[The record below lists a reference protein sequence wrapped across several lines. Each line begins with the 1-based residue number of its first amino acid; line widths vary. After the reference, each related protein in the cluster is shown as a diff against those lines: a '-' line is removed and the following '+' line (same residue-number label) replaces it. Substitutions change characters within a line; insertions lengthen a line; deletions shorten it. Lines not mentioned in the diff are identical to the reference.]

1 MRISRYGITFF
12 AAFVPLAWLAYGP
25 LSPLRAQVQDGPI
38 VATPRT
44 NNVALSG
51 SADRAAP
58 SIRIN
63 SDLVLIPVLV
73 TDKDDRLIS
82 GLDRTHFRV
91 YEDKVEQSI
100 TQFSSEDIPVSI
112 GIVFDCSGSMGAKMK
127 KARAAVNAFLNTANP
142 EDDFSLVTFS
152 DRARITHAFTNRTQ
166 DIQDALMLTESKGAT
181 ALLDAIYLSM
191 NEMKHASHN
200 RKAILILSDGGD
212 NDSRYTTREIKRL
225 VREKDIQIYSI
236 GILEP
241 LGARFRSLEE
251 AEGPTLLD
259 DISRETGGRLYEAD
273 DPNELPGIALRIG
286 AALRNEYVLGY
297 APSEAKRDGK
307 YHRVQVKIE
316 RAKGFPMLQVS
327 FRTGYYAPAK

>member
-12 AAFVPLAWLAYGP
+12 AAFVPLAWLACGP

-100 TQFSSEDIPVSI
+100 TQFSSEDI
-112 GIVFDCSGSMGAKMK
+112 
-127 KARAAVNAFLNTANP
+127 R
-142 EDDFSLVTFS
+142 
-152 DRARITHAFTNRTQ
+152 
-166 DIQDALMLTESKGAT
+166 
-181 ALLDAIYLSM
+181 
-191 NEMKHASHN
+191 
-200 RKAILILSDGGD
+200 
-212 NDSRYTTREIKRL
+212 
-225 VREKDIQIYSI
+225 
-236 GILEP
+236 GIL
-241 LGARFRSLEE
+241 
-251 AEGPTLLD
+251 
-259 DISRETGGRLYEAD
+259 
-273 DPNELPGIALRIG
+273 
-286 AALRNEYVLGY
+286 
-297 APSEAKRDGK
+297 
-307 YHRVQVKIE
+307 
-316 RAKGFPMLQVS
+316 
-327 FRTGYYAPAK
+327 